1 MKKSTANVSFY
12 CRYSKM
18 NRDGLAPIELSLVIN
33 KKRCYIQLPRKESP
47 ASFKKATESKRSN
60 DIRLYLDSVRTRVN
74 EIETMLLREGKPLTA
89 STLKEYFQTGGYRVY
104 TVGNLFDDY
113 LRILVK
119 RVGKDLTPKTY
130 RKYEIA
136 RDKFYQVISPEEPV
150 RAITNAVI
158 LDYQATMNQYLDYVT
173 TNGYCQRVK
182 TVVQFGIDSGRLQVN
197 PFSGI
202 RLRRG
207 EKSVQFL
214 TEEEVEKI
222 RTTDFHNES
231 LNRVRDLFVFQA
243 ASGLSYTDMAK
254 LVPSDFLQNE
264 DGQYY
269 IHDKRKKTGIY
280 YTAVILEEGVEV
292 LKKYNYQLPII
303 SNHKINVY
311 LKTIRDICG
320 IDKPIFSHV
329 ARHTYATR
337 CLNRGI
343 RLEVVAKLLGH
354 SSTRIT
360 QHYAKLL
367 QKNIIGEVEEAF
379 KLEKNRKSGSSERG
393 TAFGLSGHHW

>member
-1 MKKSTANVSFY
+1 MTRNTANVSFY
-12 CRYSKM
+12 CRESKK
-18 NRDGLAPIELSLVIN
+18 NKDGLAPIELSLVIN
-33 KKRCYIQLPRKESP
+33 KKRCYVQLPRKENP
-47 ASFKKATESKRSN
+47 AQFKRELRSKKGS
-60 DIRLYLDSVRTRVN
+60 DLKDYLSSVRVRLN
-74 EIETMLLREGKPLTA
+74 EIETIFVRDGQALTA
-89 STLKEYFQTGGYRVY
+89 ESLRVYFKTGGYVLY
-104 TVGNLFDDY
+104 TVGDLFSDY
-113 LRILVK
+113 MDILAK
-119 RVGKDLTPKTY
+119 RVGRDITPKTY

-136 RDKFYQVISPEEPV
+136 RDKFYKILPPSEPV
-150 RAITNAVI
+150 SAITKAVI
-158 LDYQATMNQYLDYVT
+158 LDYQASMNQYLDYVT

-182 TVVQFGIDSGRLQVN
+182 TIVQFGIDNGKIKVN
-197 PFSGI
+197 PFMGI
-202 RLRRG
+202 RLRKG

-222 RTTDFHNES
+222 RTTDFYNES

-254 LVPSDFLQNE
+254 LVPSDFQRAPN
-264 DGQYY
+264 GQYY
-269 IHDKRKKTGIY
+269 IHDKRNKTGVF
-280 YTAVILEEGVEV
+280 YTAVILEEGVEI
-292 LKKYNYQLPII
+292 LKKYNFKLPILG
-303 SNHKINVY
+303 NHKLNVY

-354 SSTRIT
+354 STTRIT

-367 QKNIIGEVEEAF
+367 KGNILSEVQEAF
-379 KLEKNRKSGSSERG
+379 NPQNQK
-393 TAFGLSGHHW
+393 

>member
-1 MKKSTANVSFY
+1 MSRSTANVSFY
-12 CRYSKM
+12 CRESKK
-18 NRDGLAPIELSLVIN
+18 NRDGLAPIEMVIILN
-33 KKRCYIQLPRKESP
+33 TRRCFIQLPRKEYPEKFRAQTSG
-47 ASFKKATESKRSN
+47 KKRT
-60 DIRLYLDSVRTRVN
+60 DLIDYLDGVRARLNQIVTN
-74 EIETMLLREGKPLTA
+74 FLMEGQPLTA
-89 STLKEYFQTGGYRVY
+89 DALKAYFKSGGYLVY
-104 TVGNLFDDY
+104 TIENLFDDY
-113 LRILVK
+113 MHILSK
-119 RVGKDLTPKTY
+119 RVGKDLKPKTY

-136 RDKFYQVISPEEPV
+136 RDKFYQIISPKEPV
-150 RAITNAVI
+150 SAITKAVI
-158 LDYQATMNQYLDYVT
+158 LDYQASMNQYLDYVT

-182 TVVQFGIDSGRLQVN
+182 TIVQFGIDNGRMKIN

-202 RLRRG
+202 KLRKG
-207 EKSVQFL
+207 EKSIQFL
-214 TEEEVEKI
+214 SEEEVEKI

-254 LVPSDFLQNE
+254 LVPTDFQVTE

-269 IHDKRKKTGIY
+269 IHDKRNKTGVF
-280 YTAVILEEGVEV
+280 YTAVILEQGVEI
-292 LKKYNYQLPII
+292 LKKYHFKLPIL
-303 SNHKINVY
+303 SNHKMNVY
-311 LKTIRDICG
+311 LKTIRDLCG

-354 SSTRIT
+354 STTRIT

-367 QKNIIGEVEEAF
+367 KDNILNEVKDAF
-379 KLEKNRKSGSSERG
+379 EKSY
-393 TAFGLSGHHW
+393 

>member
-1 MKKSTANVSFY
+1 MVRNTANVSFY
-12 CRYSKM
+12 CRESKK
-18 NRDGLAPIELSLVIN
+18 NKDGLAPIELSLVIN
-33 KKRCYIQLPRKESP
+33 GKRCFVQLPRKEEQT
-47 ASFKKATESKRSN
+47 AFKREINSKKDN
-60 DIRLYLDSVRTRVN
+60 DLKDYLRLIRVRLN
-74 EIETMLLREGKPLTA
+74 EIETTFLRDGEALTA
-89 STLKEYFQTGGYRVY
+89 AALKDYFKTGGYVLY
-104 TVGNLFDDY
+104 TVGDLFDDY
-113 LRILVK
+113 MRILAK
-119 RVGKDLTPKTY
+119 RVNVDLKPKTY

-136 RDKFYQVISPEEPV
+136 RDKFYKILPPTEPV
-150 RAITNAVI
+150 SAITHAVI
-158 LDYQATMNQYLDYVT
+158 MDYQASMNQYLDYVT

-182 TVVQFGIDSGRLQVN
+182 TVVQFGIDNGRMKIN

-202 RLRRG
+202 KLRKG

-243 ASGLSYTDMAK
+243 ASGLSYTDMEK
-254 LVPSDFLQNE
+254 LKPEDFRQAPN
-264 DGQYY
+264 GQYY
-269 IHDKRKKTGIY
+269 IHDKRNKTGVY
-280 YTAVILEEGVEV
+280 YTAVILEQGVEI
-292 LKKYNYQLPII
+292 LKKYHFKLPIL
-303 SNHKINVY
+303 SNHKMNVY
-311 LKTIRDICG
+311 LKTIRDLCG

-354 SSTRIT
+354 STTRIT

-367 QKNIIGEVEEAF
+367 KDNIINEVKDAF
-379 KLEKNRKSGSSERG
+379 EKSY
-393 TAFGLSGHHW
+393 

>member
-1 MKKSTANVSFY
+1 MIRNTANVSFY
-12 CRYSKM
+12 CRESKK
-18 NRDGLAPIELSLVIN
+18 NKDGLAPIELSLIIN
-33 KKRCYIQLPRKESP
+33 GKRCFIQLPRKEEP
-47 ASFKKATESKRSN
+47 AAFKRDVNSKKDN
-60 DIRLYLDSVRTRVN
+60 DLKEYLRSVRVRLN
-74 EIETMLLREGKPLTA
+74 EIETAFLRDGQALTA
-89 STLKEYFQTGGYRVY
+89 EALKEYYKTGGYIVY
-104 TVGNLFDDY
+104 TVGDLFDDY
-113 LRILVK
+113 MHILEKRI
-119 RVGKDLTPKTY
+119 GIDLTQKTY

-136 RDKFYQVISPEEPV
+136 RDKFYKILPPTKPV
-150 RAITNAVI
+150 SSINQAVI
-158 LDYQATMNQYLDYVT
+158 LDYQASMNRYYDYVT
-173 TNGYCQRVK
+173 TNGYCQKVK
-182 TVVQFGIDSGRLQVN
+182 TIVQFGIDNGRIKVN
-197 PFSGI
+197 PFCGI

-207 EKSVQFL
+207 EKNVQFL

-254 LVPSDFLQNE
+254 IVPSDFQQRP

-269 IHDKRKKTGIY
+269 IHDKRNKTGVY
-280 YTAVILEEGVEV
+280 YTSVILADGVEI
-292 LKKYNYQLPII
+292 LKKYDFQLPMI
-303 SNHKINVY
+303 SNQKVNAY

-354 SSTRIT
+354 STTRIT

-367 QKNIIGEVEEAF
+367 EKSIIAEVEDAFEATQD
-379 KLEKNRKSGSSERG
+379 K
-393 TAFGLSGHHW
+393 

>member
-1 MKKSTANVSFY
+1 MK
-12 CRYSKM
+12 
-18 NRDGLAPIELSLVIN
+18 D
-33 KKRCYIQLPRKESP
+33 
-47 ASFKKATESKRSN
+47 
-60 DIRLYLDSVRTRVN
+60 YLRSVRVRLN
-74 EIETMLLREGKPLTA
+74 EIETTFLRDGEALTA
-89 STLKEYFQTGGYRVY
+89 AALRDYFKTGGYVLY
-104 TVGNLFDDY
+104 TVGDLFDDFM
-113 LRILVK
+113 RILAK
-119 RVGKDLTPKTY
+119 RVDVDLKPKTY

-136 RDKFYQVISPEEPV
+136 RDKFYKILPPTEPV
-150 RAITNAVI
+150 SAITHAVI
-158 LDYQATMNQYLDYVT
+158 MDYQASMNQYLDYVT

-182 TVVQFGIDSGRLQVN
+182 TVVQFGIDNGRMKIN

-202 RLRRG
+202 KLRKG
-207 EKSVQFL
+207 EKNVQFL

-231 LNRVRDLFVFQA
+231 LNKVRDLFVFQA

-254 LVPSDFLQNE
+254 LVPTDFQVTE

-269 IHDKRKKTGIY
+269 IHDKRNKTGVY
-280 YTAVILEEGVEV
+280 YTAVILSDGVEV
-292 LKKYNYQLPII
+292 LKRYNFNLPII
-303 SNHKINVY
+303 TNHKINVY
-311 LKTIRDICG
+311 LKTIRDLCG

-354 SSTRIT
+354 STTRIT

-367 QKNIIGEVEEAF
+367 KDNIINEVKDAF
-379 KLEKNRKSGSSERG
+379 DKSY
-393 TAFGLSGHHW
+393 

>member
-1 MKKSTANVSFY
+1 MTRNTANVSFY
-12 CRYSKM
+12 CRESKK
-18 NRDGLAPIELSLVIN
+18 NKDGMAPIEMSLVIN
-33 KKRCYIQLPRKESP
+33 GKRCYVQLPRKEVP
-47 ASFKKATESKRSN
+47 MQFKRDLSSKKNS
-60 DIRLYLDSVRTRVN
+60 DLKDYLASVRTRLN
-74 EIETMLLREGKPLTA
+74 EIETALLRDGQALTA
-89 STLKEYFQTGGYRVY
+89 DCLKEYFKTGGFILY
-104 TVGNLFDDY
+104 TVGDLFSDY
-113 LRILVK
+113 MKILAK
-119 RVGKDLTPKTY
+119 RVGRDITPKTY

-136 RDKFYQVISPEEPV
+136 RDKFFKILPPSEPV
-150 RAITNAVI
+150 SAITKAVI
-158 LDYQATMNQYLDYVT
+158 LDYQASMNKYLDYVT

-182 TVVQFGIDSGRLQVN
+182 TIVQFGIDNGKIKVN
-197 PFSGI
+197 PFMGI
-202 RLRRG
+202 RLRKG

-214 TEEEVEKI
+214 TDEEVEKI

-254 LVPSDFLQNE
+254 LVPSDFQQAPN
-264 DGQYY
+264 GQYY
-269 IHDKRKKTGIY
+269 IHDKRNKTGVF

-292 LKKYNYQLPII
+292 LKRYNFKLPML
-303 SNHKINVY
+303 SNHKLNVY

-320 IDKPIFSHV
+320 INKPIFSHV

-354 SSTRIT
+354 STTRIT

-367 QKNIIGEVEEAF
+367 KGNILSEVQEAF
-379 KLEKNRKSGSSERG
+379 DSPEKL
-393 TAFGLSGHHW
+393 TF

>member
-1 MKKSTANVSFY
+1 MTRNTANVSFY
-12 CRYSKM
+12 CRESKK
-18 NRDGLAPIELSLVIN
+18 NKDGLAPIELSLVIN
-33 KKRCYIQLPRKESP
+33 RKRSYVQLPRKEDP
-47 ASFKKATESKRSN
+47 AQFKRELMSKNWS
-60 DIRLYLDSVRTRVN
+60 DLKDYLSAVRTRLN
-74 EIETMLLREGKPLTA
+74 EIETIFVRDGQALTA
-89 STLKEYFQTGGYRVY
+89 ESLRAYFKTGGYVLY
-104 TVGNLFDDY
+104 TVGDLFSDY
-113 LRILVK
+113 MGILAK
-119 RVGKDLTPKTY
+119 RVGRDITPKTY

-136 RDKFYQVISPEEPV
+136 RDKFYKILPPSEPV
-150 RAITNAVI
+150 SAITKAVI
-158 LDYQATMNQYLDYVT
+158 LDYQASMNQYLDYVT

-182 TVVQFGIDSGRLQVN
+182 TIVQFGIDNGKIKVN
-197 PFSGI
+197 PFMGI
-202 RLRRG
+202 RLRKG

-254 LVPSDFLQNE
+254 LVPSDFQQAPN
-264 DGQYY
+264 GQYY
-269 IHDKRKKTGIY
+269 IHDKRNKTGVF
-280 YTAVILEEGVEV
+280 YTAVILEEGVEI
-292 LKKYNYQLPII
+292 LKKYSFKLPILG
-303 SNHKINVY
+303 NHKLNVY

-354 SSTRIT
+354 STTRIT

-367 QKNIIGEVEEAF
+367 KGNILSEVQEAF
-379 KLEKNRKSGSSERG
+379 DSNNQK
-393 TAFGLSGHHW
+393 

>member
-1 MKKSTANVSFY
+1 MSRSTANVSFY
-12 CRYSKM
+12 CRESKK
-18 NRDGLAPIELSLVIN
+18 NKDGLAPIELVIILN
-33 KKRCYIQLPRKESP
+33 TRRCFIQLPRKEYPSQ
-47 ASFKKATESKRSN
+47 FKAQLRGKKRT
-60 DIRLYLDSVRTRVN
+60 DLIDYLDGIRVRLN
-74 EIETMLLREGKPLTA
+74 EIATSFLMEGQPLTA
-89 STLKEYFQTGGYRVY
+89 DALKAYFKTGGYVVY
-104 TVGNLFDDY
+104 TIEDLFNDY
-113 LRILVK
+113 MHILSK
-119 RVGKDLTPKTY
+119 RVGKDLTQKTF

-136 RDKFYQVISPEEPV
+136 RDKFYQIISPKEPV
-150 RAITNAVI
+150 SAITKAVI
-158 LDYQATMNQYLDYVT
+158 MDYQASMNRYLDYVT

-182 TVVQFGIDSGRLQVN
+182 TIVQFGIDNGKIKIN

-202 RLRRG
+202 HLRKG

-214 TEEEVEKI
+214 SEEEVEKI

-254 LVPSDFLQNE
+254 LVPTDFQVTE

-269 IHDKRKKTGIY
+269 IHDKRNKTGVF
-280 YTAVILEEGVEV
+280 YTAVILEQGVEI
-292 LKKYNYQLPII
+292 LKKYHFKLPILG
-303 SNHKINVY
+303 NHKMNVY
-311 LKTIRDICG
+311 LKAIRDLCG

-354 SSTRIT
+354 STTRIT

-367 QKNIIGEVEEAF
+367 KDNILNEVKDAF
-379 KLEKNRKSGSSERG
+379 EKS
-393 TAFGLSGHHW
+393 H